1 MSMALAD
8 ENSRKLFRE
17 EHGQNFAVNANA
29 GSGKTTE
36 ISNRLAMMA
45 LSPDGQD
52 LMRKTVVV
60 TFTKKAAT
68 EIRLRARSR
77 LIRYLADRPE
87 REQRALDYVD
97 RAFFGTIHSFC
108 LLLGRRF
115 GQPYG
120 ISLDPQVVNSDDKAL
135 WENFSAQ
142 DEMTF
147 HSVAEEDLRL
157 FLRFST
163 LEALF
168 HLAQEMGSVSAKRIL
183 ERSLLSKVPAFSET
197 VFTQILSI
205 EPKGSGKA
213 RSNITGS
220 QALLTKWVQAY
231 HEKEGY
237 MPIPSPMGKAASL
250 PELFEAYFLPLKEW
264 LAEVGGRIAAE
275 LSERYRLF
283 RLDRGIQT
291 YTDQVEIALSI
302 IQNTETL
309 DRIRRDG
316 YRVILDEA
324 QDTDPEQFSV
334 LVEITREPGE
344 IVGTWP
350 GGGKGPRDGHFCMVG
365 DGQQSIFGGRADIR
379 NYLRHIDGF
388 RKGDCGELL
397 AFEVT
402 FRLPEVG
409 IDFINR
415 QLSGAFGK
423 EREHNLGLNNKLMQ
437 VPYQRLKAINGGGGE
452 GFVSRLVLDECSEGL
467 RVEERLYDEVHQ
479 IAKALHK
486 IGVNGLGIEDWSQ
499 VAILAPRNAWLVT
512 AEKAFKDVGIPCAL
526 QMKGGR
532 KGDHPVYAWMCGLL
546 SVICD
551 PENAFEWAGVL
562 RELFEVSDDSLAS
575 VFSDGGQLDYA
586 SPEVYP
592 DVIAD
597 ALRLLSP
604 FIVRCDEAGVVL
616 EAFTNELIE
625 VCHLRE
631 RSDLVD
637 ESGASRD
644 ELEMLVHQAATI
656 GVEGGG
662 PRTFLATLL
671 RESDEPQSVGRNE
684 VGSLNLLTCYS
695 AKGLE
700 WPVVIPIGLWRSIG
714 IAPHLGFRLIRERE
728 GSEKIYFDTAS
739 LTEEVAQARNRERL
753 RELSRLLYVTL
764 TRFKKHLIIPFGFSP
779 EGKKEQSFW
788 DLWGLADGS
797 GLDEG
802 IEALPELVANVPI
815 GSGEEISDVTRIE
828 GRSLGKLRVE
838 EVQLVAAKEWSL
850 DIPQRVLPHEL
861 ADHGDKI
868 RTLLHESGS
877 EAPMALDSVDDP
889 LEYGLW
895 WHETMEFLPWKK
907 PEEER
912 GLYFMERMDVAERLG
927 FNDLAFK
934 ELQLLKDSSLWEK
947 LIDPMYRILT
957 EIAVFAPTDDE
968 KWIDG
973 IIDMLITISSGEE
986 VIILDWKTNRRKEGE
1001 SDEAFLERLKEMY
1014 QPQLDAYRYGIK
1026 EITGYSNVSTQLYA
1040 TAIGRDVSF

>member
-1 MSMALAD
+1 MSMKLAD
-8 ENSRKLFRE
+8 ENARKLFRE
-17 EHGQNFAVNANA
+17 EHARNFAVNANA
-29 GSGKTTE
+29 GSGKTTA
-36 ISNRLAMMA
+36 ISDRLAMMA
-45 LSPDGQD
+45 LSPEGQD

-68 EIRLRARSR
+68 EIRLRARAR
-77 LIRYLADRPE
+77 LVRYLTDRPE
-87 REQRALDYVD
+87 KEQRALDYVD

-135 WENFSAQ
+135 WESFIAQ
-142 DEMTF
+142 DEMVF
-147 HSVAEEDLRL
+147 HSVAGDAWRL

-163 LEALF
+163 LEAIF
-168 HLAQEMGSVSAKRIL
+168 PLAQELGRGSSSRIL
-183 ERSLLSKVPAFSET
+183 EKPLLNKVP
-197 VFTQILSI
+197 VFPEEVFEQILSI

-213 RSNITGS
+213 RANITGS
-220 QALLTKWVQAY
+220 QMLLTKWVQAY

-237 MPIPSPMGKAASL
+237 LPIPVPLGKGASL
-250 PELFEAYFLPLKEW
+250 PDLFEAYFFPLKEW
-264 LAEVGGRIAAE
+264 LAEVGGRVAAE
-275 LSERYRLF
+275 LAERYRLF

-344 IVGTWP
+344 VVGTWP
-350 GGGKGPRDGHFCMVG
+350 GGGKGPRAGHFCMVG

-402 FRLPEVG
+402 FRLPEIG

-415 QLSGAFGK
+415 HLSGAFGK
-423 EREHNLGLNNKLMQ
+423 EREHNLGLHNRLMQ
-437 VPYQRLKAINGGGGE
+437 VPYQPLKAIDGNKNE
-452 GFVSRLVLDECSEGL
+452 GFVGRLMLHESAESL
-467 RVEERLYDEVHQ
+467 RVDERLYNEVHQ
-479 IAKALHK
+479 IAETLRE
-486 IGVNGLGIEDWSQ
+486 IGVSGLGIEDWSE

-512 AEKAFKDVGIPCAL
+512 AEKAFKEVGIPCAL

-562 RELFEVSDDSLAS
+562 RELFEVSDDSLAA
-575 VFSDGGQLDYA
+575 VFSDGSSLDYA
-586 SPEVYP
+586 TPEAYP

-597 ALRLLSP
+597 ALRLISP
-604 FIVRCDEAGVVL
+604 FIVRCDEAGIVL
-616 EAFTNELIE
+616 EAFIDELIE
-625 VCHLRE
+625 VCRLRE
-631 RSDLVD
+631 RADLMD
-637 ESGASRD
+637 GSGAGGD
-644 ELEMLVHQAATI
+644 ELDVLISQAAMI
-656 GVEGGG
+656 GKEGGG
-662 PRTFLATLL
+662 PRTLLTLL
-671 RESDEPQSVGRNE
+671 LKEIDESQSMGRSE
-684 VGSLNLLTCYS
+684 VGALNLLTCYS

-714 IAPHLGFRLIRERE
+714 MAPHLGFRLIRERE
-728 GSEKIYFDTAS
+728 DHEKIYYNTAS
-739 LTEEVAQARNRERL
+739 LTKDIAEARNRERL
-753 RELSRLLYVTL
+753 RELLRLLYVTL

-779 EGKKEQSFW
+779 EGKKEESFW
-788 DLWGLADGS
+788 DLWGLADNTQ
-797 GLDEG
+797 LEEG
-802 IEALPELVANVPI
+802 IKALPELAVSVAPGPEKEVP
-815 GSGEEISDVTRIE
+815 DVE
-828 GRSLGKLRVE
+828 GKFLGILDVE
-838 EVQLVAAKEWSL
+838 KECLAAAKKRSM

-861 ADHGDKI
+861 ADHMDSVRI
-868 RTLLHESGS
+868 SLHESGS
-877 EAPMALDSVDDP
+877 ERPKALDVIDDP

-895 WHETMEFLPWKK
+895 WHETMEFLPWKHFD
-907 PEEER
+907 EE
-912 GLYFMERMDVAERLG
+912 GDIYLVERLEVAKKLG
-927 FNDLAFK
+927 FK
-934 ELQLLKDSSLWEK
+934 ELALKELRLLKHSALWRK
-947 LIDPMYRILT
+947 LINSSYRILT
-957 EIAVFAPTDDE
+957 ETAVFAPTIDE

-973 IIDMLITISSGEE
+973 IIDMLIMDSSGEE

-1001 SDEAFLERLKEMY
+1001 TDKLFLERLKEMY
-1014 QPQLDAYRYGIK
+1014 KPQLDAYCHGVK
-1026 EITGYSNVSTQLYA
+1026 EITEHRNVSTQLYA
-1040 TAIGRDVSF
+1040 TAIGRDITL